1 MYTEGKFSF
10 FFFFF
15 LPFPFS
21 PLVVVSTLVPLAI
34 HVVQRTVLLYHY
46 TEHIHID
53 THPHTERVLYVP
65 SMGLC
70 LFIATG
76 MEGLMKRKTSP
87 FITAATFIALSILLM
102 SFSVRT
108 FVRNYDWK
116 SEEALYT
123 AGIAINPAKGK
134 FALLLSIAL
143 IIHPHQTHVFSIH
156 TAYGNLGNIVSAH
169 GRKVQAEYFYRQAL
183 QHRSNMADVHYNL

>member
-1 MYTEGKFSF
+1 MRG
-10 FFFFF
+10 
-15 LPFPFS
+15 
-21 PLVVVSTLVPLAI
+21 
-34 HVVQRTVLLYHY
+34 HCNRRTRR
-46 TEHIHID
+46 
-53 THPHTERVLYVP
+53 TERVLYVP

-76 MEGLMKRKTSP
+76 MEALMKRKTSP
-87 FITAATFIALSILLM
+87 FITAASFIALSILLM

-116 SEEALYT
+116 SEEALYA
-123 AGIAINPAKGK
+123 AGIAINPAKGN
-134 FALLLSIAL
+134 FALLLFLFYCTDYSSAPNSRL
-143 IIHPHQTHVFSIH
+143 LHHTTSTTTFSPSRH

-169 GRKVQAEYFYRQAL
+169 GKKVQAEYFYRQAL